1 MIYPGLGWSSSPPW
15 EDRTNPHHRHHRNCE
30 CRKEGADKRSVW
42 LFVTPWTVALQAPL
56 SSGFF
61 QARIV
66 EWVAFSFSRGASQPR
81 DQTWVSCVCCI
92 AGRFFFFFYC
102 KIRLL
107 VITLYNLL
115 PIFDVTNFRV
125 FEIGRIR
132 VCNWH
137 KPQYLSSLNC
147 FCDFFLFLPTKTCYV
162 PSINAS
168 SKWRNKLG

>member
-1 MIYPGLGWSSSPPW
+1 MYTVLILNTQLTLGV
-15 EDRTNPHHRHHRNCE
+15 
-30 CRKEGADKRSVW
+30 RS
-42 LFVTPWTVALQAPL
+42 
-56 SSGFF
+56 
-61 QARIV
+61 
-66 EWVAFSFSRGASQPR
+66 FSFPWRTQLEVISSLLNLFSTLFIPLGCSLWSTVISVLILYSLLDYKQVHY
-81 DQTWVSCVCCI
+81 TITLWILSKHYGI
-92 AGRFFFFFYC
+92 IFFFYC

-107 VITLYNLL
+107 MITLYNLL

-125 FEIGRIR
+125 FEIGRIL
-132 VCNWH
+132 VGNWH